1 MKNDE
6 PVRAVSGEAR
16 SPAAPASA
24 LLELTRAATI
34 YVCIRVEERY
44 LNIHAWPRPM
54 LARYVEIEIECFVRE
69 WRIALAEADIPGL
82 TRAVVAELG
91 RADGTCR

>member
-6 PVRAVSGEAR
+6 PVHALIAGASNPDAC
-16 SPAAPASA
+16 PAIT
-24 LLELTRAATI
+24 ELARAATI

-44 LNIHAWPRPM
+44 LNIRTWPRPM

-69 WRIALAEADIPGL
+69 WRIALAEADLPRL